1 MPRTTKT
8 FDLEEEKRRL
18 NEELDKLADQEAED
32 IRAEQAEG
40 ETPTGKFRRQ
50 ERREEAQRLE
60 QMLVGVEWALDPD
73 NEDDVDPID
82 EVTLGALNAAEYG
95 LVSDYMTKRVD
106 EFQGP
111 TENARG
117 EQMRR
122 TIFATGA
129 IIEAPFIDDDIRNSN
144 IEEKYKAVATK
155 LAPQFVYWIE
165 QRGDELT
172 TPEVEGNGFAK
183 RVAEKREETAPPS
196 TPSPKHS

>member
-1 MPRTTKT
+1 MPRRTKT

-18 NEELDKLADQEAED
+18 NEQLDELADKEAED

-40 ETPTGKFRRQ
+40 QTSTPQWDRQ

-73 NEDDVDPID
+73 NEDEIDPIE

-95 LVSDYMTKRVD
+95 LVSDYMAEQVD
-106 EFQGP
+106 QFQGP
-111 TENARG
+111 TEDGRG

-122 TIFATGA
+122 AIFATGA
-129 IIEAPFIDDDIRNSN
+129 IIEAPFIDDDVRNSN
-144 IEEKYKAVATK
+144 ISEKYREVAQ
-155 LAPQFVYWIE
+155 LAPQFVYWLE

-172 TPEVEGNGFAK
+172 TPEVEGNGFAT
-183 RVAEKREETAPPS
+183 RVEDKMTEETAPPS

>member
-8 FDLEEEKRRL
+8 FDLEEEKKRID
-18 NEELDKLADQEAED
+18 EQLDELADQEAED
-32 IRAEQAEG
+32 IKSEQAKG
-40 ETPTGKFRRQ
+40 ETPTGKFERQ

-60 QMLVGVEWALDPD
+60 QMLVGVEWALNPD
-73 NEDDVDPID
+73 SDDDIDPID

-95 LVSDYMTKRVD
+95 LVSDYMAEQID
-106 EFQGP
+106 QFQGP
-111 TENARG
+111 TEDRRG

-122 TIFATGA
+122 AIFAAGA
-129 IIEAPFIDDDIRNSN
+129 IIEAPFIDDDVRNSN
-144 IEEKYKAVATK
+144 IKEKYKAVAM
-155 LAPQFVYWIE
+155 LAPQFVYWLE

-183 RVAEKREETAPPS
+183 RVAEKAQETAPPS